1 LGKTATL
8 SSQTGR
14 GACGKSKDLAKKQT
28 LACSLRLKVAHHS
41 SAIMPRVEDNV
52 KKYPEGGTR
61 TMEDR
66 NREIIVKL
74 RLNKAEHQLLTKAAE
89 VKGRTLQL
97 IVRICIHNEAHK
109 LAK

>member
-1 LGKTATL
+1 
-8 SSQTGR
+8 
-14 GACGKSKDLAKKQT
+14 
-28 LACSLRLKVAHHS
+28 
-41 SAIMPRVEDNV
+41 
-52 KKYPEGGTR
+52 
-61 TMEDR
+61 MEDR

-89 VKGRTLQL
+89 AKGRTLQS